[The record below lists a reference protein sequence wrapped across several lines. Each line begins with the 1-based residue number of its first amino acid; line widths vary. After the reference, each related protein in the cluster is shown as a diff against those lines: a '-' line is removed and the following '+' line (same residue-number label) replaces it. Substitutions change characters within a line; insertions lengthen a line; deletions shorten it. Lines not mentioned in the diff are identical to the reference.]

1 MDGTGIDKVIE
12 EFSHL
17 PLEDKEYVLEIIA
30 KQLVEA
36 RRENLASR
44 AAEAL
49 SNYER
54 GLVKKGTVK
63 DLREDLESD

>member
-1 MDGTGIDKVIE
+1 MEGTGIDKVIE

-17 PLEDKEYVLEIIA
+17 PLADKEYVLEVITKQIIEA
-30 KQLVEA
+30 K
-36 RRENLASR
+36 RETLALR

-54 GLVKKGTVK
+54 GLIKKGSIK
-63 DLREDLESD
+63 DLHEDLESD